1 MHCSGQR
8 SNRLSLRQRLALP
21 PMRLNNQTLPIGFLF
36 LKLPHAVRLVQV
48 KYGEVIEISLKDK
61 LMEVS

>member
-21 PMRLNNQTLPIGFLF
+21 PRLNNQTLPIGFLF
-36 LKLPHAVRLVQV
+36 LKLPRAVRLVQV
-48 KYGEVIEISLKDK
+48 KYGEMIEISLKNK